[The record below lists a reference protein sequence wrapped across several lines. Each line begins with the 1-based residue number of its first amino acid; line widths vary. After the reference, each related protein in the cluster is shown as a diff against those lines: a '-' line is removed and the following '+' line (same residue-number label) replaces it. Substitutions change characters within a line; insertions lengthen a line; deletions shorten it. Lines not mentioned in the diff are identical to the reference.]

1 MIEEKWFLVIAS
13 VLALDT
19 ISLLIND
26 LVFKA
31 LIEAPQEVHRDDAN
45 ELKIPV
51 LIFVLFCNLCIIQ
64 LLKILFSFYE
74 YAHINSQWFKS
85 EKKD

>member
-13 VLALDT
+13 VLALDI

-64 LLKILFSFYE
+64 LLNIWFSFYK